1 MFRTTLPCPASPRL
15 PPPPDPTSPTLS
27 DPELG
32 DAEPNGDTGSPE
44 PFLARL
50 VLESELLATGR
61 AAPTGIH
68 LALWGPDC
76 MGLDAV
82 EVANLWG
89 WTGSELAALESEDE
103 HFILVLQ
110 TPGRRWG
117 EARAEVLANVLI
129 ALRPDEA
136 LGMTVASLIE
146 AMGTPAGQAEGR
158 GLREA
163 QRLLTRVFG
172 LRDPQFGS
180 GRTPA
185 PGAPHGESTL
195 FLDTQ
200 LDVAATNGLLPGS
213 CALLEEYAELPNL
226 IRLPW
231 PKPDGT
237 P

>member
-1 MFRTTLPCPASPRL
+1 M
-15 PPPPDPTSPTLS
+15 PPPQDPKP
-27 DPELG
+27 PPQA
-32 DAEPNGDTGSPE
+32 DAELDDAELDGAELDDAELDDDPAGSTE

-76 MGLDAV
+76 VGMDAV
-82 EVANLWG
+82 GVAQLWG
-89 WTGSELAALESEDE
+89 WTEPELAALQSEDE

-110 TPGRRWG
+110 TPGPRWG

-129 ALRPDEA
+129 ALRPDA
-136 LGMTVASLIE
+136 AVGMTVDSLIE

-180 GRTPA
+180 GRIPA
-185 PGAPHGESTL
+185 PAAPHGESTL

-200 LDVAATNGLLPGS
+200 IDAAAINGLLPGS
-213 CALLEEYAELPNL
+213 CALLEEYSELPTL

-231 PKPDGT
+231 PRPDGN